1 MVILPGQ
8 NGIAAHICLGDGEAL
23 PLQFNNEKTV
33 VYRRGPSTDNALKI
47 EKPLGIVL
55 EPGHPL
61 LKDPTKPI
69 CTYEGGDGPI
79 HEHENGDWYF
89 YEENWAYENGPFET
103 WEECYQALAE
113 YCLGL
118 EKAKQIY
125 VEMMNERMSGNELLA
140 EVEDDVPVRDGVVA
154 DPNSSPSELDERVE
168 D

>member
-8 NGIAAHICLGDGEAL
+8 NGITAHICLGDGEAL
-23 PLQFNNEKTV
+23 PLQFNSEKIV
-33 VYRRGPSTDNALKI
+33 VYRRGASTDNALKI
-47 EKPLGIVL
+47 EKPLGIIL
-55 EPGHPL
+55 ESGHPL
-61 LKDPTKPI
+61 LKDPTKYV
-69 CTYEGGDGPI
+69 CAYEGGDPI

-89 YEENWAYENGPFET
+89 YEESRSYENGPFET

-125 VEMMNERMSGNELLA
+125 VEMMNERMNGNEPLA
-140 EVEDDVPVRDGVVA
+140 EVEGDVSDGTGVVA
-154 DPNSSPSELDERVE
+154 DSDGSLGEVDRGVE